1 MKLPPLLATLLAK
14 TKNAIPPDKTEIP
27 FDAPLLPKSATLPRL
42 SAPFLTAYIC
52 NTVGVAAAFGIFL
65 MSWNAAAEI
74 GSTPMEVNLLRFG
87 SALAEIYSFHALYI
101 LTLVGDI
108 KRAYLAATII
118 FSLVMVFTVVE
129 IGTSMTNISA
139 HYSDKIDAKVGISD
153 LTKTMTG
160 LVTAKAKG
168 LASAPDIGTF
178 TSSGEGEAQT
188 TLATAKAERKAC
200 SAKKGWKNV
209 TACQRTYDVTIAKAS
224 SYIAAYHRQES
235 RSHGAAAET
244 DKTLAQLEKLQAKAL
259 AKPKHYFEFVNAF
272 ATTEAGRAAMQRKLG
287 LLYIGLWLALAFIPP
302 YLGNTILQKFMAE
315 RGKGSEEIEPTPLP
329 ETPASPDQLSD
340 SEYARMANA
349 ALAMVSNPAFA
360 PPVAGTDRINPIE
373 DSLGEPIIQPYNSVG
388 NTQRQPSIG
397 SQPEPMGTDRIDENE
412 TQINREPIGNR
423 SNVCPES
430 MGTDRPFREPIA
442 GTDRISGTDRI
453 LMTLTGTDSSME
465 AVLWESLRMKLVDE
479 EFFPQGIVTLSNIC
493 KALKCR
499 KTEAVQWQQRLSA
512 AGLLTPTG
520 RSYQINLAALVKLS

>member
-1 MKLPPLLATLLAK
+1 LAK
-14 TKNAIPPDKTEIP
+14 TKNATPPDKLEIP
-27 FDAPLLPKSATLPRL
+27 FDTLLLPKSATLPRL

-108 KRAYLAATII
+108 KRAYLAATVI

-129 IGTSMTNISA
+129 IGTSVSNISA
-139 HYSDKIDAKVGISD
+139 HYSEKVDAKAGISD

-168 LASAPDIGTF
+168 LASAPDAGTF

-209 TACQRTYDVTIAKAS
+209 TACQRTYDVAIAKAS
-224 SYIAAYHRQES
+224 SYIAAYHRQEA

-244 DKTLAQLEKLQAKAL
+244 DKTLAQLEKLQAKAI

-315 RGKGSEEIEPTPLP
+315 RGKGREGIEPTSLP
-329 ETPASPDQLSD
+329 ETPTSPDQLSD

-360 PPVAGTDRINPIE
+360 PPAAGTDRLDPIE
-373 DSLGEPIIQPYNSVG
+373 DSLDEPIIQPHNSVG
-388 NTQRQPSIG
+388 NTQGQPSIG
-397 SQPEPMGTDRIDENE
+397 SQPEPMGTDSLNANENQGK
-412 TQINREPIGNR
+412 TGTDGNR
-423 SNVCPES
+423 YNVCPEL

-442 GTDRISGTDRI
+442 GTDRNSGTDRI
-453 LMTLTGTDSSME
+453 LLTLTGTDSSME

-479 EFFPQGIVTLSNIC
+479 EFFPQGLVTLANIC

-499 KTEAVQWQQRLSA
+499 KTDAAQWQQRLILNGFVTA
-512 AGLLTPTG
+512 AG
-520 RSYQINLAALVKLS
+520 RSYKLNLAALTKLS